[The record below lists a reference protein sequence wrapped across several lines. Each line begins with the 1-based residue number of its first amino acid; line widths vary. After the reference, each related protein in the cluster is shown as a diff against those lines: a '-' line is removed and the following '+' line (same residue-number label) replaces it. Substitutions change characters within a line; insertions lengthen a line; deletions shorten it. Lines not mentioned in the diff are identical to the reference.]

1 MRTRVIEP
9 STEQILAYCAES
21 PIERVFLEDVAR
33 RRQGRFVGVE
43 DEDGVLAA
51 LCHLGTN
58 VVPSGLGC
66 ESFVDD
72 ARRAAP
78 RMLIGE
84 QGAVTALW
92 EAGRRK
98 LGKAREDRLGQ
109 PVYVTREPPK
119 PGNTGLRAARG
130 SDLDLLVPACA
141 RAHFEELSVDPL
153 QRDPNGFRWRTRAQ
167 IEEGRSWAW
176 IEDGMI
182 LFKAEA
188 SAWTPEAVQLQQ
200 VWVDPPA
207 RRRGNADRA
216 LRDLIGLLLEQ
227 VPAVCLFVRAENT
240 PAIRL
245 YEAVGMDHVL
255 DYRSVLF

>member
-92 EAGRRK
+92 EAGRR
-98 LGKAREDRLGQ
+98 
-109 PVYVTREPPK
+109 
-119 PGNTGLRAARG
+119 
-130 SDLDLLVPACA
+130 
-141 RAHFEELSVDPL
+141 
-153 QRDPNGFRWRTRAQ
+153 
-167 IEEGRSWAW
+167 
-176 IEDGMI
+176 
-182 LFKAEA
+182 
-188 SAWTPEAVQLQQ
+188 
-200 VWVDPPA
+200 
-207 RRRGNADRA
+207 
-216 LRDLIGLLLEQ
+216 
-227 VPAVCLFVRAENT
+227 
-240 PAIRL
+240 
-245 YEAVGMDHVL
+245 
-255 DYRSVLF
+255 

>member
-9 STEQILAYCAES
+9 STEQILAYCATS

-33 RRQGRFVGVE
+33 RGQGRFVGVE
-43 DEDGVLAA
+43 DEAGDLAA

-72 ARRAAP
+72 ARRVAP
-78 RMLIGE
+78 GVLIGE
-84 QGAVTALW
+84 QKAVTALW
-92 EAGRRK
+92 DAGRRK
-98 LGKAREDRLGQ
+98 LGRAREDRLGQ
-109 PVYVTREPPK
+109 PVYVIRDPPA
-119 PGNTGLRAARG
+119 PGQSGLRAARR
-130 SDLDLLVPACA
+130 SDLDVLVPACA

-167 IEEGRSWAW
+167 IEEGRSWVW
-176 IEDGMI
+176 IEDGVI

-188 SAWTPEAVQLQQ
+188 SALTPAAVQLQQ

-207 RRRGNADRA
+207 RRQGNAARG
-216 LRDLIGLLLEQ
+216 LRDLIRLLLEQ

-240 PAIRL
+240 AAIRL
-245 YEAVGMDHVL
+245 YETVGMEHVL